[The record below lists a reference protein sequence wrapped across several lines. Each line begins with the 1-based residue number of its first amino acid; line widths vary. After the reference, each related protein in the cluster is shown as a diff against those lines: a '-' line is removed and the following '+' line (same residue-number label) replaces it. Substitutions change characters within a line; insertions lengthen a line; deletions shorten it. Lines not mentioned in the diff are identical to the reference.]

1 MSDDG
6 EVLVRLDRVS
16 RVYQD
21 PPAEVVA
28 LAETTVDIPARR
40 LVVVMGPSGSGKST
54 LLSLIGGLDVPT
66 SGTITVLGRDVGAL
80 SPVEQ
85 AMLRRRVVGYVFQD
99 LNLLP
104 GLTAEENV
112 ALPLELDGAS
122 SRSAAKAARAALAGV
137 GLALRAARFPAQLSG
152 GEQQRVA
159 VARALVG
166 GRRIILAD
174 EPTGSLDSVT
184 GAMVVDLLRRFCDA
198 GGSCVMVTHNPA
210 HAEVA
215 DLVIRLRDGV
225 VVEITDRRA
234 VAAMSD
240 DARFSAEE
248 PE

>member
-1 MSDDG
+1 MSDAG

-80 SPVEQ
+80 RPVEQ

-104 GLTAEENV
+104 GLTAVENV

-122 SRSAAKAARAALAGV
+122 WRNAAKAARAALAGV
-137 GLALRAARFPAQLSG
+137 GLGGRAARFPARLSG

-166 GRRIILAD
+166 GRRVILAD

-184 GAMVVDLLRRFCDA
+184 GAMVVDLLRGFCDA

-234 VAAMSD
+234 VAA
-240 DARFSAEE
+240 
-248 PE
+248 

>member
-1 MSDDG
+1 MADDG
-6 EVLVRLDRVS
+6 EVLVRLQGVS

-21 PPAEVVA
+21 GSTQVVA
-28 LAETTVDIPARR
+28 LAETTVDIPAGQ

-54 LLSLIGGLDVPT
+54 LLSLIGCLDEPT
-66 SGTITVLGRDVGAL
+66 SGAITVLGQDVRRR
-80 SPVEQ
+80 SPAEQ
-85 AMLRRRVVGYVFQD
+85 ARLRRRVVGYVFQD

-104 GLTAEENV
+104 GLTAQENV

-122 SRSAAKAARAALAGV
+122 YRSAVKAAREALARV
-137 GLALRAARFPAQLSG
+137 GLSGKEERFPAQLSG

-166 GRRIILAD
+166 GRRVILAD
-174 EPTGSLDSVT
+174 EPTGSLDSAT
-184 GAMVVDLLRRFCDA
+184 GAEVVDLLRSFCDT

-225 VVEITDRRA
+225 ITQIRSRRG
-234 VAAMSD
+234 VAA
-240 DARFSAEE
+240 
-248 PE
+248 

>member
-1 MSDDG
+1 MPDDT
-6 EVLVRLDRVS
+6 EVLIRLDRVS

-21 PPAEVVA
+21 GAAEVVA
-28 LAETTVDIPARR
+28 LAETTVDIPAGR
-40 LVVVMGPSGSGKST
+40 LVVMMGPSGSGKST
-54 LLSLIGGLDVPT
+54 LLSLIGGLDTPT
-66 SGTITVLGRDVGAL
+66 SGRVVVLGRDVGAL

-85 AMLRRRVVGYVFQD
+85 ATLRRRVVGYVFQD

-122 SRSAAKAARAALAGV
+122 FRSAVKAARDALALV
-137 GLALRAARFPAQLSG
+137 GLTGKEDRYPAQLSG

-166 GRRIILAD
+166 GRRLILAD
-174 EPTGSLDSVT
+174 EPTGSLDSTT
-184 GAMVVDLLRRFCDA
+184 GAAIVDLLRRFCDN

-210 HAEVA
+210 HVEIA

-225 VVEITDRRA
+225 ITDVEHQRG
-234 VAAMSD
+234 AA
-240 DARFSAEE
+240 A
-248 PE
+248 